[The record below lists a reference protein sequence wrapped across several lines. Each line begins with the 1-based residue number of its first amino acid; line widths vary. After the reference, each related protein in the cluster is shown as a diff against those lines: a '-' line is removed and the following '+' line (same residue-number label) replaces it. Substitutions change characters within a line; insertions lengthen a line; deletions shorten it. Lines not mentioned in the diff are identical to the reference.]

1 MTRELHLPPSATYA
15 DLDADIWRRVTAVS
29 ARILIALSNFVR
41 SNFAA
46 VDQLR
51 IGGSAPFA
59 DGLLSDKAFGGRSRT
74 ALARVVAMGK
84 PSDISERTFGDVL
97 RLPGLGIRSALELSC
112 IMEAIMNVRAAAMH
126 QVELLASQPTL
137 VQWTQRLVEMS
148 RAPWADYISEKDARF
163 SGILSKDD
171 RGTVSERIERILSEP
186 DSIASVVRGPELVG
200 ELELVALAVERLERL
215 SLDEALNE
223 LVVASARNR
232 RNQIT
237 ALEARFGWNGEP
249 PKTLEEAA
257 RPLGVTRER
266 VRQIESRFLK
276 DLPLQLYLPQLEAA
290 IDTLESAAPI
300 ELNDAAELLVAT
312 GRCKRRLDVEAI
324 IETAHRFHF
333 ETDLAVDEVRSKGR
347 FVVGSRSNVRKVAA
361 IARKLAGM
369 AGVASVY
376 EVSASKESNAATADE
391 CRRILRAL
399 SNVEF
404 LNDDWFWVTDIP
416 AGRNRLSN
424 IAMRVLSVASPQ
436 SVQSIRE
443 GVRRA
448 FTYRAKSNPR
458 YELLSTPPSNVLTT
472 FFERNPE
479 FRIQDGNVRPIHPLD
494 YREQLGDVD
503 KALVEVFRST
513 ATGVLDR
520 RGVVEACLA
529 RGLNES
535 SVSIFLT
542 YSPIVEHIGLDI
554 WKLRGVG
561 VDPAAIEALRQANAG
576 GPTEKRLLNFGW
588 RGDGRLW
595 IACRL
600 PYALASFVLGIPGSL
615 RRYLTDRKFAARDK
629 ATGSTCGTIVVNEN
643 GSSFGYS
650 PYLRISGAE
659 PNDVMLIEF
668 SIQDVSV
675 ELSLVDDFVLDA
687 DGEFV

>member
-1 MTRELHLPPSATYA
+1 
-15 DLDADIWRRVTAVS
+15 
-29 ARILIALSNFVR
+29 
-41 SNFAA
+41 
-46 VDQLR
+46 
-51 IGGSAPFA
+51 
-59 DGLLSDKAFGGRSRT
+59 
-74 ALARVVAMGK
+74 
-84 PSDISERTFGDVL
+84 
-97 RLPGLGIRSALELSC
+97 
-112 IMEAIMNVRAAAMH
+112 MEAIMNVRSAAMR
-126 QVELLASQPTL
+126 QVELLASQPTM
-137 VQWTQRLVEMS
+137 VQWTQRLIEIS
-148 RAPWADYISEKDARF
+148 RAPWVDCISEKDARF
-163 SGILSKDD
+163 RGILSRDD
-171 RGTVSERIERILSEP
+171 CGTVGERIERILSEP
-186 DSIASVVRGPELVG
+186 DSIASVVRGPELLA
-200 ELELVALAVERLERL
+200 ELELLAFAVARLEQL

-237 ALEARFGWNGEP
+237 ALEARFGWSGDP

-276 DLPLQLYLPQLEAA
+276 DLPSRLYLPQLEAA

-300 ELNDAAELLVAT
+300 EINAAADLLVVT
-312 GRCKRRLDVEAI
+312 GKCKRRLDVEAI
-324 IETAHRFHF
+324 IETAHRFRF
-333 ETDLAVDEVRSKGR
+333 ETDLAVDEVRHKGR
-347 FVVGSRSNVRKVAA
+347 LVVGSRSSVRNVATA
-361 IARKLAGM
+361 ARKLSGM

-376 EVSASKESNAATADE
+376 EVSASEESNAATADE

-404 LNDDWFWVTDIP
+404 LNDDWFWVADLPT
-416 AGRNRLSN
+416 GRNRLSN
-424 IAMRVLSVASPQ
+424 IARRVLSVASPQ
-436 SVQSIRE
+436 TVHSIRE

-448 FTYRAKSNPR
+448 FTYRAKSNAR
-458 YELLSTPPSNVLTT
+458 YELLSTPPSDVLTT

-479 FRIQDGNVRPIHPLD
+479 FRIQDGSVQPIHPLD
-494 YREQLGDVD
+494 YREELGDVD
-503 KALVEVFRST
+503 RALVEVFRST

-542 YSPIVEHIGLDI
+542 YSPIVEHAGLDI

-561 VDPAAIEALRQANAG
+561 VDPTAIEALREANAN

-588 RGDGRLW
+588 HGDGRLW

-600 PYALASFVLGIPGSL
+600 PYALASFVLGMPGSI
-615 RRYLTDRKFAARDK
+615 RRYLADRKFAAKDK
-629 ATGSTCGTIVVNEN
+629 ATGSPCGTIVVNEN
-643 GSSFGYS
+643 GTSFGYS
-650 PYLRISGAE
+650 PYLRMSGAE

-668 SIQDVSV
+668 SIQNEFV

-687 DGEFV
+687 DGEFA